1 MLVTD
6 GQGRVLSLN
15 AEMREQFGLPAHPGA
30 QRHLDDWLPLA
41 SRIFVQTHVWPLLLR
56 QGRVNEIH
64 LKLKGAD
71 GEARPV
77 TVPNILIDVL
87 TLPSYPGA
95 YEVSFVIF
103 WKVLI
108 SLNFLISVGKKRP
121 PSGASPLKKI
131 FLKSKFKDLFL
142 VLI

>member
-1 MLVTD
+1 MLLRNFSLLIRKGTLTRA
-6 GQGRVLSLN
+6 GRIFTVMAALTLPTSGYANPFEAGLN
-15 AEMREQFGLPAHPGA
+15 AMEREHYATAFRAWK
-30 QRHLDDWLPLA
+30 DLA
-41 SRIFVQTHVWPLLLR
+41 
-56 QGRVNEIH
+56 E
-64 LKLKGAD
+64 D

-108 SLNFLISVGKKRP
+108 SLNFLISSQSKW
-121 PSGASPLKKI
+121 
-131 FLKSKFKDLFL
+131 FLITFLF
-142 VLI
+142 VVK

>member
-1 MLVTD
+1 MLRRTFSLQIRK
-6 GQGRVLSLN
+6 GTLTRAGRIFTVMATLTLPTSGYANPFEAGLN
-15 AEMREQFGLPAHPGA
+15 AMEREHYATAFRAWK
-30 QRHLDDWLPLA
+30 DLA
-41 SRIFVQTHVWPLLLR
+41 
-56 QGRVNEIH
+56 E
-64 LKLKGAD
+64 D

-108 SLNFLISVGKKRP
+108 SLNFLISSQSKW
-121 PSGASPLKKI
+121 
-131 FLKSKFKDLFL
+131 FLITFLF
-142 VLI
+142 VVK